1 MSEIKVKFKGNDQ
14 AIQRATGKL
23 IEDAKQNPLSGCFLS
38 LVQIPVFLG
47 LYRGVRLLALDNQ
60 LNEPFLWVP
69 SLEGPVSPPDYT
81 GMGWLLQ
88 GWTASTDG
96 GFPYVPQLGWETT
109 LAFLIMPLVLVVLQ
123 STTMAVLQP
132 PMDENLSEE
141 EKKTMES
148 TQNVFK
154 FLPLLIGFFALQ
166 VPAGL
171 TIYWFT
177 SNIFTLTQTL
187 GVRAYFKANPPK
199 IELPDYWESAL
210 GENSD
215 DMTPEERRKISEAG
229 IRVGPTFNDLIDEAK
244 FHSIIERPSLRNE
257 SATWQRLAASS
268 SSMTNSATAPLPI
281 DLQEW
286 VQNGSTI
293 GVNGSTGSQQH
304 SSSTYMSASES
315 TTTTAEIV

>member
-1 MSEIKVKFKGNDQ
+1 
-14 AIQRATGKL
+14 
-23 IEDAKQNPLSGCFLS
+23 
-38 LVQIPVFLG
+38 
-47 LYRGVRLLALDNQ
+47 
-60 LNEPFLWVP
+60 
-69 SLEGPVSPPDYT
+69 
-81 GMGWLLQ
+81 MGWLLQ

-109 LAFLIMPLVLVVLQ
+109 LAFLIMPLVLVILQ

-244 FHSIIERPSLRNE
+244 FHSIIERPSIRSE
-257 SATWQRLAASS
+257 SATWHRLASTSS
-268 SSMTNSATAPLPI
+268 SSLTNGATHSLPN

-286 VQNGSTI
+286 VQSATAVAATQSTVS
-293 GVNGSTGSQQH
+293 VNGSTETQTH
-304 SSSTYMSASES
+304 SSSNATTVSAGES
-315 TTTTAEIV
+315 TAKVA